1 MNLLNYPT
9 QFEQRSNKLFKF
21 SFKNQNLNPKFQH
34 NYSIQTLIRPPLKI
48 AIVTD
53 TWAPEINGVAHS
65 LLQLCKGLQQ
75 QGNSIFLI
83 RPEQSESCQ
92 DFRPDQEC
100 LVRAQSIPKY
110 SGLQFGWPQ
119 LIKLSKALKKAQVD
133 IVHIVTEGPLGFAM
147 LQLAR
152 SLQIPVSSGFHSAFH
167 DFSRFFDLAFLMKP
181 VQHYLRWFHNNTQL
195 TCVPSQDTADAL
207 HRLGFSCPLVVVGRG
222 VDHSRFSPSHYRA
235 KLRQQWQADEHTRVM
250 LYVGRLSPEKEV
262 DVLISA
268 YRSMLAMDARTKLVI
283 VGDGP
288 DRERLM
294 QLAKSLDVIFMGS
307 LSGQALSEAYASA
320 DVFCFASQVETF
332 GNVVLEAM
340 ASGLPVIA
348 YDYACA
354 NLHVQHGETGWLSRL
369 GHQQGLIQQM
379 LGLPDQQKL
388 QQMGAQARKKA
399 EKVGWQYPVRQF
411 EQALYSLVQHQEYR
425 I

>member
-48 AIVTD
+48 AVVTD

-100 LVRAQSIPKY
+100 LVRAQSIPRY

-152 SLQIPVSSGFHSAFH
+152 SLHIPVSSGFHSAFH
-167 DFSRFFDLAFLMKP
+167 DFVAS
-181 VQHYLRWFHNNTQL
+181 
-195 TCVPSQDTADAL
+195 
-207 HRLGFSCPLVVVGRG
+207 
-222 VDHSRFSPSHYRA
+222 
-235 KLRQQWQADEHTRVM
+235 
-250 LYVGRLSPEKEV
+250 
-262 DVLISA
+262 LI
-268 YRSMLAMDARTKLVI
+268 
-283 VGDGP
+283 
-288 DRERLM
+288 
-294 QLAKSLDVIFMGS
+294 
-307 LSGQALSEAYASA
+307 
-320 DVFCFASQVETF
+320 
-332 GNVVLEAM
+332 
-340 ASGLPVIA
+340 
-348 YDYACA
+348 
-354 NLHVQHGETGWLSRL
+354 
-369 GHQQGLIQQM
+369 
-379 LGLPDQQKL
+379 
-388 QQMGAQARKKA
+388 
-399 EKVGWQYPVRQF
+399 
-411 EQALYSLVQHQEYR
+411 
-425 I
+425 